1 MVGYSYFQRI
11 CRIFTFFGVRP
22 LLPVRKSKPLILLP
36 AYAHAIVTT
45 ALLVSA
51 VVGALLVV
59 TRRLHSRYSADPFE
73 GAQKLHHELTPRVG
87 GLAIYMG
94 VLAACWV
101 ARGLGLPVAGH
112 LALLLLAGIPAWS
125 LGMAEDITKRVRPRW
140 RMLATMVSG
149 VIASLISGVSIT
161 QLGVVGVDALL
172 QVAPLSILFT
182 AFAVGGVANAVN
194 LIDGMNGLASF
205 VVCIA
210 FMALGG
216 IALEEND
223 LALARLCVVMC
234 AALLGFMLFNWPRGL
249 IFLGDGGSYFLGFVL
264 AWVCVLMTHRIA
276 TVSAF
281 AMLTIC
287 IYPVMETL
295 FSILRRTLRGFSMAR
310 PDRLHLHSLFLQRVV
325 RHPQSWLNRQLRAT
339 WGKDLSQSANWASN
353 AATGMILALLSVP
366 PALCSYWWHHQHW
379 MSVFLC
385 LLFVLGYIALYA
397 RMVCFSWRSPFTF
410 LLVKPCKR
418 VLYAR
423 MMRRARYKDN
433 SDQ

>member
-194 LIDGMNGLASF
+194 LIDGMNGLASGF
-205 VVCIA
+205 ACVAFGALGVIA
-210 FMALGG
+210 LSEGDAPMALYCMVLG
-216 IALEEND
+216 
-223 LALARLCVVMC
+223 
-234 AALLGFMLFNWPRGL
+234 AASLGFMLLNWPRGR
-249 IFLGDGGSYFLGFVL
+249 IFLGDGGSYFLGFAL
-264 AWVCVLMTHRIA
+264 AWACIQMTQRHPYVAPFSVLTVCIH
-276 TVSAF
+276 
-281 AMLTIC
+281 
-287 IYPVMETL
+287 PVFEAL
-295 FSILRRTLRGFSMAR
+295 YSIWRRNIRGQSYAR
-310 PDRLHLHSLFLQRVV
+310 ADRLHLHSLVLRRVV
-325 RHPQSWLNRQLRAT
+325 RNPSSTLNRSLSAVRAG
-339 WGKDLSQSANWASN
+339 WDLSHTADWVSN
-353 AATGMILALLSVP
+353 AAGGLLVASLSLPAAVAAFFTHHHQLQALL
-366 PALCSYWWHHQHW
+366 ACL
-379 MSVFLC
+379 VFA
-385 LLFVLGYIALYA
+385 LGYVALYA
-397 RMVCFSWRSPFTF
+397 RLVRFKWCSPIHF
-410 LLVKPCKR
+410 LLQRPAEP
-418 VLYAR
+418 VLR
-423 MMRRARYKDN
+423 LRRLRRA
-433 SDQ
+433 